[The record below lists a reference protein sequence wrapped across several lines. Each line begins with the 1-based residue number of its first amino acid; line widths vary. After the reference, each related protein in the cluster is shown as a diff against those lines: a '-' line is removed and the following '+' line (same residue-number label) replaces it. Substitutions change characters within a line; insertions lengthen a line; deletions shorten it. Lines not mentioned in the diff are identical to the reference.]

1 MGDLEKFIPAESPIV
16 TAIYANYKRV
26 GDANPYRGYLGASI
40 IGHPCDRY
48 LWYTFRACTKE
59 DFPGR
64 LYRLFET
71 GDFEEIRLVK
81 DLRNIGCTVHDVD
94 PRTGKQIEIL
104 DFGGHFSGHLDAAI
118 LGIPGAEKTW
128 HVGEF
133 KTHKEKFYRKV
144 VKLGVEKAFPKH
156 FAQMQ
161 IYMHKT
167 GMKRALYLAVL
178 KDTDE
183 IHAERVGY
191 DQKFCEQRVMDRA
204 EYIITSNS
212 VPERIT
218 ENMDWWECR
227 FCSAHSLCWGV
238 GDTALPVPAVNCRQ
252 CCHSTPTMDG
262 HARWECNKHARGLSV
277 IDQQKSC
284 IDHLIL
290 PSLLSFA
297 EPYDYGKDLEGND
310 FINFR
315 NSDGAEWIHGRNR
328 GTYWGLCQHT
338 SIELH
343 TLPIPVLGNQF
354 LGLAK
359 GTFGAEATGHCAD
372 DILARYPEEDS
383 RIVWKG
389 ESSRLAEAW
398 KLRYHD
404 DISHLAPIAK
414 CDGFG
419 YQAVEFEFGD
429 TGRVAVA
436 YTNWKGEIREGVA

>member
-1 MGDLEKFIPAESPIV
+1 MGDLDKYIPQESPIV

-26 GDANPYRGYLGASI
+26 GDADPYRGYLGASI

-64 LYRLFET
+64 LYRLFKT
-71 GDFEEIRLVK
+71 GDLEEIRLVK
-81 DLRNIGCTVHDVD
+81 DLRDIGCTVHDLD
-94 PRTGKQIEIL
+94 PRTGKQIEIM

-133 KTHKEKFYRKV
+133 KTHKEKLFRKLAKMG
-144 VKLGVEKAFPKH
+144 VKKAYPKH
-156 FAQMQ
+156 YAQMQ

-167 GMKRALYLAVL
+167 GIKRALYLAVL

-183 IHAERVGY
+183 IYPERIQYDEAFALVLLAKAER
-191 DQKFCEQRVMDRA
+191 
-204 EYIITSNS
+204 IILSNS

-218 ENMDWWECR
+218 ESMDWWECR

-262 HARWECNKHARGLSV
+262 HARWECRKHARGLSV
-277 IDQQKSC
+277 EDQRKHC
-284 IDHLIL
+284 VDHLVL
-290 PSLLSFA
+290 PGLLSFA
-297 EPYDYGKDLEGND
+297 EPTDYGKDSIGND
-310 FINFR
+310 YIEFTNA
-315 NSDGAEWIHGRNR
+315 DGSKWMHG
-328 GTYWGLCQHT
+328 GIGY
-338 SIELH
+338 SSSELH
-343 TLPIPVLGNQF
+343 TLPASTLGNPF
-354 LGLAK
+354 LCLAK
-359 GTFGAEATGHCAD
+359 GMFGAEATGFCSD

-398 KLRYHD
+398 GLRYHD
-404 DISHLAPIAK
+404 DITKLTPIAK

-419 YQAVEFEFGD
+419 YQAVEFEYGD

-436 YTNWKGEIREGVA
+436 FANWKGEIREGCF